1 MTRFTTECI
10 SSPIGLLAVLVI
22 LVSPANAGKILLA
35 MSSIVNTPSQ
45 HIVVSAVT
53 EPLVAKGHEVV
64 LLAPENKI
72 TKGLTSEA
80 VTDRIYFTS
89 NKTKEELENVMK
101 SITGTQLRLSKS
113 SFLGVFKL
121 LKEKLFLLTEGCT
134 SLFKDNKTLKVLQEE
149 RFDLIITQPLIGCD
163 MLLAEYLNVP
173 FVVVSPMR
181 RSVVVTE
188 DHFRIPIPS
197 SYVPFSLFTAYSD
210 QMTFK
215 ERVRNSL
222 MRFIV
227 HPMTEYLTTYTLQ
240 GIKREFNIRP
250 DLTLSQL
257 TAEAMLWLS
266 YSNFALEF
274 PQPTATNWIPIGGI
288 TAKPA
293 KELPQVSDIC
303 DQ

>member
-1 MTRFTTECI
+1 MIPGIMGF
-10 SSPIGLLAVLVI
+10 SVVLVF
-22 LVSPANAGKILLA
+22 LACPANGAKILLT
-35 MSSIVNTPSQ
+35 MTSIVNTPSK
-45 HIVVSAVT
+45 HIVLSAIT
-53 EPLVAKGHEVV
+53 EPLVARGHEVV

-72 TKGLTSEA
+72 TTGLTSEA
-80 VTDRIYFTS
+80 VTDWIYFTS
-89 NKTKEELENVMK
+89 NRTKEEFENVMK

-113 SFLGVFKL
+113 SFLGVFEL

-134 SLFKDNKTLKVLQEE
+134 NLFKDYETLKVLQEV
-149 RFDLIITQPLIGCD
+149 RFDLIITQPLISCD

-197 SYVPFSLFTAYSD
+197 SYVPFSVFTAYSD

-227 HPMTEYLTTYTLQ
+227 HPVTEYLTTYTLQ

-257 TAEAMLWLS
+257 TAEAMLWFS
-266 YSNFALEF
+266 HSNFALEF
-274 PQPTATNWIPIGGI
+274 PQPTAPNLIPIGGI

-293 KELPQVSDIC
+293 KGLPQVSDIC